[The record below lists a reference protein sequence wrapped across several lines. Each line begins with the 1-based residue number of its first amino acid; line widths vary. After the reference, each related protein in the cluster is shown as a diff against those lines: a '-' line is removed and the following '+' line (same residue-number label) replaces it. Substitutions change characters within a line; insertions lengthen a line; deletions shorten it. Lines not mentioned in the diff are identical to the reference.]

1 MTNFRLSSWDDVA
14 AFLSQQMA
22 GTRIC
27 VNKGHLP
34 HPQVY
39 LMAPVLYPPQGQ
51 LATYYKMLSPTIG
64 FLIRDFGHY
73 YDAQLDFRPYA
84 EVEQTALTPSAE
96 TNPQQLIAGG
106 TALGAA
112 IGSALGHTDKSVA
125 AAALF
130 GGALAALLYGASKR

>member
-1 MTNFRLSSWDDVA
+1 MPGIQLSSWDDVA
-14 AFLSQQMA
+14 AFLSQQAA

-27 VNKGHLP
+27 INKGFLP

-39 LMAPVLYPPQGQ
+39 LMAPVIYPPQGQ

-64 FLIRDFGHY
+64 LLVRDFGRY
-73 YDAQLDFRPYA
+73 YDAQIDFRPYA
-84 EVEQTALTPSAE
+84 EVEDPGLTTAMT

-112 IGSALGHTDKSVA
+112 IGSALGRTDKSVA

-130 GGALAALLYGASKR
+130 GGAIAALLYGASKR